1 MAPKVSFV
9 VPCYKLAHL
18 LSECVNSILSQ
29 TYENL
34 EVIIM
39 DDCSP
44 DGTSQ
49 TVKSFRDS
57 PRKIHSE
64 RNQSWPPAQLQR
76 GNWPLRRRI
85 YMANLRG

>member
-9 VPCYKLAHL
+9 VPIML
-18 LSECVNSILSQ
+18 LQASRRSRFLSASNSMWSQ

-49 TVKSFRDS
+49 TVKSFRVS
-57 PRKIHSE
+57 P
-64 RNQSWPPAQLQR
+64 A
-76 GNWPLRRRI
+76 
-85 YMANLRG
+85 